1 MSLETVLAPLKGLGV
16 TLRTMLAEPKVT
28 VQFPEERLNLSP
40 RYRGM
45 HELRLYE
52 DGSEVCVGCSLCAA
66 ACPADC
72 IFVEGAEEADEG
84 RERYARQYMINYS
97 RCIFCGYCVEACP
110 VDAIGMTKV
119 MQDLTMTNRW
129 SAVWDK
135 DALVGNFQRRIAE
148 EKGEAPAKKDT
159 KLVSQSNLLSINRGL

>member
-1 MSLETVLAPLKGLGV
+1 MRLETILAPLKGLGI
-16 TLRTMLAEPKVT
+16 TLKHMFKEPRVT
-28 VQFPEERLNLSP
+28 VQYPEEQLDLSP
-40 RYRGM
+40 RYRGL

-72 IFVEGAEEADEG
+72 IYVEAAEEEDG
-84 RERYARQYMINYS
+84 RERYAKEYKINIA

-119 MQDLTMTNRW
+119 MNELVFDNRW
-129 SAVWDK
+129 SAIWDK
-135 DALVGNFQRRIAE
+135 EMLIDNYRRRVAAE
-148 EKGEAPAKKDT
+148 KAKAESAEKAA
-159 KLVSQSNLLSINRGL
+159 

>member
-1 MSLETVLAPLKGLGV
+1 MSLETIMGPIKGLGV

-28 VQFPEERLNLSP
+28 VSYPEERLELTP

-72 IFVEGAEEADEG
+72 IFVEGAEEENEG
-84 RERYARQYMINYS
+84 RERYAKQYMINYS

-119 MQDLTMTNRW
+119 MQDLTMSNRW
-129 SAVWDK
+129 NAVWDK
-135 DALVGNFQRRIAE
+135 DALVANFKRRLAE
-148 EKGEAPAKKDT
+148 EQGTPNPS
-159 KLVSQSNLLSINRGL
+159 LVSQTASKRHGAISQ